1 MNELIAAT
9 VDRIHAWH
17 ARWPNAAVL
26 WSGGKDSTAMLHV
39 LLHYCGLDL
48 PIVQYREPKLRE
60 RYAYSDRLIKEWGLT
75 IYDYPPTR
83 MAIADGP
90 DVETGEMRFDML
102 KYYQWGQ
109 TAVVMSLGTERPK
122 PGERYLCGVTDFLQ
136 RPTGNFNWP
145 WEAVYIG
152 TKYEDTDLI
161 KGHVPLA
168 LDIRNVPGGP
178 VSLYPMRDWS
188 DKDIY
193 TYLED
198 HGVTPDPTR
207 YIKTEAGWVN
217 NPDKSLNADFY
228 PTCFNCVDRHQG
240 PHVDCPKLKAR
251 ISNISHLAPYE
262 DIVFPDLG
270 FKPIWNTTAN
280 PAEPAVATSGAGPCS
295 GATAPTPPASLP
307 TTSAPTTPCSR
318 QTPADA
324 ASPSVARLA
333 EESPAQ
339 FTNTAHPPAEHLSPA
354 AHSA

>member
-1 MNELIAAT
+1 MKELIAAT
-9 VDRIHAWH
+9 VSRIHAWH

-39 LLHYCGLDL
+39 LLHYCGIDL
-48 PIVQYREPKLRE
+48 PIVQYREPKFRE

-75 IYDYPPTR
+75 IYDYPPAR

-90 DVETGEMRFDML
+90 DVENGEMRFDML

-188 DKDIY
+188 DHEIY
-193 TYLED
+193 SYLES
-198 HGVTPDPTR
+198 HGVQPDPTR

-228 PTCFNCVDRHQG
+228 PVCFNCVDRHQG
-240 PHVDCPKLKAR
+240 PHVDCPKLHAR

-280 PAEPAVATSGAGPCS
+280 PAEPAAPTNGAGPCS
-295 GATAPTPPASLP
+295 GATAPTPQASLP
-307 TTSAPTTPCSR
+307 NTSAPTTPCSKP
-318 QTPADA
+318 TPADA
-324 ASPSVARLA
+324 ASPSEARSAKASLV
-333 EESPAQ
+333 PFIQ
-339 FTNTAHPPAEHLSPA
+339 TAPPPAEHSSPA
-354 AHSA
+354 ARSA